1 MVLRANDFNR
11 QYKPAYDRTIL
22 TCKGMKFK
30 EKIYYKHGYKSL
42 MNYFGNIDY
51 FNW

>member
-1 MVLRANDFNR
+1 MVLCTNDSNH

-30 EKIYYKHGYKSL
+30 EYIYYKYGCKSL